1 MSGFGEPM
9 GDDVSIVI
17 RDSYMLSNADLYTW
31 DVANY
36 LSQDPIS

>member
-9 GDDVSIVI
+9 GDEHCT
-17 RDSYMLSNADLYTW
+17 YGTLTCYSNADLYTW

>member
-1 MSGFGEPM
+1 M
-9 GDDVSIVI
+9 GDDVSII
-17 RDSYMLSNADLYTW
+17 HMRLLHAAPMLIYTW